1 MVVTAIV
8 FKFRFL
14 KSCRLDFQARPHLR
28 GASAFRNL
36 VAKLPP
42 RAHSIYYRDE
52 IGNIST
58 SNVWGDPKK
67 VDILID
73 SKKI

>member
-1 MVVTAIV
+1 
-8 FKFRFL
+8 
-14 KSCRLDFQARPHLR
+14 
-28 GASAFRNL
+28 
-36 VAKLPP
+36 LPP

-73 SKKI
+73 AKQIIGIIALVCNSSFLLNCRQNC

>member
-1 MVVTAIV
+1 M
-8 FKFRFL
+8 
-14 KSCRLDFQARPHLR
+14 R
-28 GASAFRNL
+28 GASAFRSL

-58 SNVWGDPKK
+58 SNLWGDSKK
-67 VDILID
+67 VDILSSIC
-73 SKKI
+73 